1 LHRLRGDRRASFE
14 FNKNTLKSKEKTM
27 KLSTLI
33 SAAAAGVIFVPSIA
47 FADIVVQD
55 AYARS
60 AGSMAKAGAA
70 FMMLENT
77 GTTAD
82 RLIDAKSDAAA
93 KIELHTHIDQGD
105 GVMKMTHVPEGF
117 DIPAGSMVALK
128 RGGKHVMFMGL
139 QNAWSHGDTLDLTLV
154 FEQAGEINIQVP
166 VDLERQDKMMHS
178 HN

>member
-1 LHRLRGDRRASFE
+1 
-14 FNKNTLKSKEKTM
+14 M
-27 KLSTLI
+27 KLTTLI
-33 SAAAAGVIFVPSIA
+33 SAAVAGVIAIPSIA
-47 FADIVVQD
+47 LADIVVQD

-60 AGSMAKAGAA
+60 AGAMAKAGAA

-77 GTTAD
+77 GQSVD

-105 GVMKMTHVPEGF
+105 GVMKMTHVTEGF
-117 DIPAGSMVALK
+117 EIPAGSMVALK

-139 QNAWSHGDTLDLTLV
+139 KNAWSQGDMINLTLV
-154 FEQAGEINIQVP
+154 FAQAGEINVQVP

-178 HN
+178 NN

>member
-1 LHRLRGDRRASFE
+1 MKL
-14 FNKNTLKSKEKTM
+14 NTLIRATV
-27 KLSTLI
+27 
-33 SAAAAGVIFVPSIA
+33 AGAFIIPSIA
-47 FADIVVQD
+47 WADVVVHD

-60 AGSMAKAGAA
+60 AGAMAKAGAA

-77 GTTAD
+77 GDTSD
-82 RLIDAKSDAAA
+82 RLIDATSDAAA
-93 KIELHTHIDQGD
+93 KVELHTHIDQGN

-117 DIPAGSMVALK
+117 EIPAGSKIALQ

-139 QNAWSHGDTLDLTLV
+139 KSQWSQGDVLDVTLV
-154 FEQAGEINIQVP
+154 FEQAGPITVQIP